1 MTRPIFQRF
10 TASALL
16 LALVCASSAQA
27 QSISSGNRHV
37 LALTK
42 DGSVLAWGDNRDGQ
56 LGLGPIRSGATAIT
70 IPLPARIVS
79 VRASARDVFAL
90 DTDGNLWS
98 WGRNTYGQLGDGTR
112 TDRSEPRIVLRNVV
126 HFPDAD
132 QSEPLAVDSQGK
144 VWSWGLM
151 FSSDAP
157 KVIVEYPV
165 RIVKAFRQG
174 YNVIAIDEDGGVWGQ
189 GQGGPCV
196 FSEVAR
202 PNSTSLPVKIQG
214 LPPIRD
220 LQLGRPY
227 VVFPMFNG
235 IGTVTAVDTTGVS
248 WTWGSLN
255 NTLPICQPRKGLA
268 IKPFAPGYA
277 LTQAGGVVNQY
288 DINSDAPAPLQ
299 PRLLASLPPARDLSI
314 GEIYGYALTAG
325 GDLWQWQRASE
336 SQADDGSGSLL
347 RKVAS
352 GVASMS
358 TYSSTGGQS
367 VLYSTTD
374 GQLLA
379 LGSDFDLQLGLATDS
394 SARSSPAR
402 VVGLSS
408 ITSIQATGDTALAL
422 TQDGKVYAWGWAPIW
437 NPGIYTL
444 EATRQPKPLPIPLPV
459 RSIGMHGFTMLVI
472 GSDGTTW
479 HWGTP
484 VGVNTLSDADF
495 RPATKIALGNAEA
508 KTSSISKDNA
518 LILDADGN
526 IWGLG
531 TFSTSSGLVKY
542 TQPFQQPSL
551 PPAQQVVALGTA
563 SLALDN
569 SGTVWAWGTDPAGSL
584 WDNTSTGQYTAPK
597 RILVG
602 QTATS
607 IHGGDGHFCAVLA
620 DGSAQCHGSK
630 LGGSAGKI
638 FRLHAAIKEAALSK
652 GSPSQQPGNV
662 HFRLADGTVW
672 AYGEG
677 HKGQLGVGT
686 YGSVLEP
693 TPVNAPAG
701 TADLDLDPDT
711 PTAVA
716 PAMRPPFRVQAT
728 YSGGLGQLTLSGAV
742 FGGPTSATAPDG
754 KYNVYVVAIA
764 SDGPDGPPTTWFQR
778 DDKGQWSPV
787 QWPMPAYAIK
797 ADLGSANLSVP
808 LDIFRNFPAQG
819 LQNSRVYVG
828 YGIDAYEMLGAG
840 RLREVL
846 VMADD

>member
-16 LALVCASSAQA
+16 LALASGVQA

-56 LGLGPIRSGATAIT
+56 LGQGTLRSGPTSIT
-70 IPLPARIVS
+70 IPLPALIVS
-79 VRASARDVFAL
+79 VRGSTSHVFAL
-90 DTDGNLWS
+90 DADGNLWS
-98 WGRNTYGQLGDGTR
+98 WGRNSYGQLGDGTR
-112 TDRSEPRIVLRNVV
+112 MDRSEPRVVLRNIV
-126 HFPDAD
+126 HF
-132 QSEPLAVDSQGK
+132 SGNFAVDAQGR
-144 VWSWGLM
+144 VWKWGYT
-151 FSSDAP
+151 SDAP
-157 KVIVEYPV
+157 TIAAEYPV
-165 RIVKAFRQG
+165 RIVKAYG
-174 YNVIAIDEDGGVWGQ
+174 SSSAIMAIDETGGVWGW

-196 FSEVAR
+196 FTDVTK
-202 PNSTSLPVKIQG
+202 NSFKATPFKIPG

-220 LQLGRPY
+220 LRLGNP
-227 VVFPMFNG
+227 VSDVFFTGPG
-235 IGTVTAVDTTGVS
+235 SVTAVDATGFS
-248 WTWGSLN
+248 WSWGSLRYVAPN
-255 NTLPICQPRKGLA
+255 CQPRKGPA
-268 IKPFAPGYA
+268 ITPKEWSYA
-277 LTQAGGVVNQY
+277 LTAGGTVLSQY
-288 DINSDAPAPLQ
+288 DINDDAPASLE
-299 PRLLASLPPARDLSI
+299 PRLLASLPPLRDLSI
-314 GEIYGYALTAG
+314 GLTYGYALTTG
-325 GDLWQWQRASE
+325 GDLWQWLRASE
-336 SQADDGSGSLL
+336 AQADDGSGSLL
-347 RKVAS
+347 KKIAS
-352 GVASMS
+352 DVTSMS
-358 TYSSTGGQS
+358 TYGSNTVQS
-367 VLYSTTD
+367 VLYSTAD
-374 GQLLA
+374 GQLHA
-379 LGSDFDLQLGLATDS
+379 LGAAFDLQLGQATE
-394 SARSSPAR
+394 AAPRSSP
-402 VVGLSS
+402 VKVPGLPL
-408 ITSIQATGDTALAL
+408 ITSIHATGNAAMAV
-422 TQDGKVYAWGWAPIW
+422 TQDGQVYGWGTAPVPIP
-437 NPGIYTL
+437 NYSYPPGIS
-444 EATRQPKPLPIPLPV
+444 PLPTLLQIPAPV
-459 RSIGMHGFTMLVI
+459 RSIAMHNLAIVAI
-472 GSDGTTW
+472 DRDGTAW
-479 HWGTP
+479 QWGFP
-484 VGVNTLSDADF
+484 VGPADKPADF
-495 RPATKIALGNAEA
+495 YPPTKLVLGAAAA
-508 KTSSISKDNA
+508 KTSSISQDNA

-531 TFSTSSGLVKY
+531 TFSTSSGPVKY
-542 TQPFQQPSL
+542 TQPFQQPSV
-551 PPAQQVVALGTA
+551 PAARQVVALGTA

-569 SGTVWAWGTDPAGSL
+569 SGAVWAWGTDPAGSL
-584 WDNTSTGQYTAPK
+584 WDNTSIGQYTAPK

-602 QTATS
+602 QTASS

-638 FRLHAAIKEAALSK
+638 FRLHAAIKEATLSK

-693 TPVNAPAG
+693 TPVNDPSG

-716 PAMRPPFRVQAT
+716 PAKRPPFRVQAT

-742 FGGPTSATAPDG
+742 FGGPTTASAPDG

-764 SDGPDGPPTTWFQR
+764 SDGPGGPPTTWFQR

-797 ADLGSANLSVP
+797 ADLGSADLSVP

>member
-16 LALVCASSAQA
+16 LALVCAGSAQA

-42 DGSVLAWGDNRDGQ
+42 DGSVLAWGDNREGQ
-56 LGLGPIRSGATAIT
+56 LGQGSPATGT
-70 IPLPARIVS
+70 VPVPATLVA
-79 VRASARDVFAL
+79 VRASDSSVMAL
-90 DTDGNLWS
+90 DSSGNLWT
-98 WGRNTYGQLGDGTR
+98 WGRNTRGLLGDGT
-112 TDRSEPRIVLRNVV
+112 TVDRSQPRIVLRNIV
-126 HFPDAD
+126 HFD
-132 QSEPLAVDSQGK
+132 QQFLAVDAAGK
-144 VWSWGLM
+144 VWQWGDDVLTPT
-151 FSSDAP
+151 ATT
-157 KVIVEYPV
+157 YPV
-165 RIVKAFRQG
+165 RIVKAFQAHRTLM
-174 YNVIAIDEDGGVWGQ
+174 AIDEAGGVWGSRS
-189 GQGGPCV
+189 GGPCV
-196 FSEVAR
+196 FTDSQQ
-202 PNSTSLPVKIQG
+202 STFRAEPIKIPG
-214 LPPIRD
+214 LPPIRE
-220 LQLGRPY
+220 LRFGRNTFIN
-227 VVFPMFNG
+227 VEVSGFKAG
-235 IGTVTAVDTTGVS
+235 AQSVTAVDSQGAS
-248 WTWGSLN
+248 WSWGRLDGAQPN
-255 NTLPICQPRKGLA
+255 CLPRKGLEITPA
-268 IKPFAPGYA
+268 EQGYA
-277 LTQAGGVVNQY
+277 LTPAGKVLGQY
-288 DINSDAPAPLQ
+288 DIDSNAPAPVELLLLQ
-299 PRLLASLPPARDLSI
+299 KLAAVQRLSI
-314 GEIYGYALTAG
+314 TTTHGHALTAS
-325 GDLWQWQRASE
+325 GDLWQWPRAAE
-336 SQADDGSGSLL
+336 AQADDGSGPLL
-347 RKVAS
+347 KKIAT
-352 GVASMS
+352 GVTDMS
-358 TYSSTGGQS
+358 AYGRTAPHVMY
-367 VLYSTTD
+367 TTVN
-374 GQLLA
+374 GQLQA
-379 LGSDFDLQLGLATDS
+379 LGSSFDLQLGLAVEI
-394 SARSSPAR
+394 APRSSPVR
-402 VVGLSS
+402 VPGLSS
-408 ITSIQATGDTALAL
+408 VTSVQATGDTAIAL
-422 TQDGKVYAWGWAPIW
+422 TQDGKVYAWGLAPLW
-437 NPGIYTL
+437 NPITYQL

-531 TFSTSSGLVKY
+531 TFSTSSGPVKY
-542 TQPFQQPSL
+542 TMPFQQPNV

-563 SLALDN
+563 SLALDY
-569 SGTVWAWGTDPAGSL
+569 SGNVWAWGTDPAGSL
-584 WDNTSTGQYTAPK
+584 WDNASPGQYTAPK
-597 RILVG
+597 PILAG
-602 QTATS
+602 KIATS

-630 LGGSAGKI
+630 LGCSVGKV

-686 YGSVLEP
+686 YGSVLDP
-693 TPVNAPAG
+693 TPVNNPSG

-716 PAMRPPFRVQAT
+716 PAKRPPFRVQAT

-742 FGGPTSATAPDG
+742 FGGPTTASAPDG
-754 KYNVYVVAIA
+754 KYSVYVVAIA
-764 SDGPDGPPTTWFQR
+764 SDGPGGPPTTWFQR

-828 YGIDAYEMLGAG
+828 YGLDAYEMLDTG